1 MSEPAASRERPTRF
15 WLALAAAA
23 ALLAAF
29 AFVVVPRLRIET
41 NLLALLPSTAE
52 NRLQLAAVKRFA
64 DRSSRELVFVVGTA
78 ERGQLRP
85 AGIAFATAL
94 GESRAFERIEFT
106 VDDRYITAARAEREL
121 RSSMLSA
128 RQRAQ
133 LERGDAAGLERDALR
148 AAYTPL
154 GFTRPFSISDDPLGL
169 ASEAFAAALPGT
181 GRARLEGDILV
192 VHGDGRHWT
201 VVRATT
207 AGDPYRTETQE
218 KVTRAI
224 QAATRNASGVAA
236 DAEVA
241 GSGVILHAAAAASK
255 AQAEVA
261 TFGTVDLI
269 AVVLL
274 IVLVFRRVRP
284 LVFTL
289 ATLGLATCAAIAA
302 CQVAFGQVHILTL
315 TFGTSL
321 IGVSVDYSL
330 HYFVNRM
337 RDGESRPHNIVP
349 ALILGCTTTV
359 AGYLTLL
366 VAPIPGLKQIALFSA
381 VGLAVACATVIL
393 LYPGIDRRPLERA
406 IPGWVARLAVVRV
419 ESLLP
424 RAAWWCVLPL
434 LIAATAWGLARLETH
449 DDIRAL
455 QRPPPELVAAE
466 QRVRALLGVGFDT
479 RFVLVTA
486 PSPEVV
492 LQRLEA
498 LAPVLARLEADG
510 SIKGFLSPS
519 PSLESG
525 ERQRHNRDLLARRVY
540 APGGVL
546 ERVMQQLGF
555 SADSL
560 AARRAAFEATRDRRL
575 TPADWLASPLSAPVR
590 HLWLGALGEDHAAV
604 VLLDG
609 NTAPGAVRPA
619 VESVPGVQYV
629 DQVAD
634 ISHVLGEYRRIA
646 GWLMLVVMTV
656 MLACLLVF
664 YRNAVAIRTALPA
677 AAGITLTLATLG
689 LMHEAMNLF
698 HVLSLLLVL
707 GLGVDYA
714 IILREG
720 RSRQAVLAVFL
731 SMTTT
736 LISFG
741 LLGFSSVPFVRS
753 IGLTVAF
760 GVAFTFLVAVAA
772 KPRHP

>member
-15 WLALAAAA
+15 WLASSAAA

-29 AFVVVPRLRIET
+29 AFAVVPRLRIET

-52 NRLQLAAVKRFA
+52 NRLQLDAVKRFA

-78 ERGQLRP
+78 DRGQLRP
-85 AGIAFATAL
+85 AGLAFETAL
-94 GESRAFERIEFT
+94 RESRVFERVEFT

-121 RSSMLSA
+121 RSSLLAA

-181 GRARLEGDILV
+181 GEARLEGDILV

-224 QAATRNASGVAA
+224 EAATRNALGVAA

-241 GSGVILHAAAAASK
+241 GSGVLLHAAAAASK

-261 TFGTVDLI
+261 TFGTVDLF
-269 AVVLL
+269 AVILL

-302 CQVAFGQVHILTL
+302 CQFAFGQVHILTL

-406 IPGWVARLAVVRV
+406 IPQWVARLAAVRV

-424 RAAWWCVLPL
+424 RAAWWCILPL
-434 LIAATAWGLARLETH
+434 LVAATAWGLAGLETH

-466 QRVRALLGVGFDT
+466 QRVRGLLGVGFDT

-498 LAPVLARLEADG
+498 LAPVLTRLAADG
-510 SIKGFLSPS
+510 NIKGFLSPS
-519 PSLESG
+519 PSLESA
-525 ERQRHNRDLLARRVY
+525 ERQRRNRDLLARLVY

-575 TPADWLASPLSAPVR
+575 TPEAWLASPLSAPVR
-590 HLWLGALGEDHAAV
+590 HLWLGALDGNHAAV

-609 NTAPGAVRPA
+609 NTAPDTVRAA

-646 GWLMLVVMTV
+646 SWLMLVVMTV

-753 IGLTVAF
+753 IGITVAF
-760 GVAFTFLVAVAA
+760 GVGFTFLVAVAA
-772 KPRHP
+772 KPRQQ